1 MKRLATFV
9 FALLAA
15 IAAPAFAQSAD
26 ESAIGRNMDALH
38 KAIVAVD
45 KTQLEGLTW
54 PELSYGHSSGRI
66 ETKAQFVEALVTKKS
81 ILSKIELSK
90 MTTSIVGDLAIVR
103 GHFSGISESTGKPVP
118 TEIELLLIW
127 QKRGGDW
134 KLLARQAYKL

>member
-1 MKRLATFV
+1 MKRLAIAA

-15 IAAPAFAQSAD
+15 FPASALAQSAD

-38 KAIVAVD
+38 KAIVAID
-45 KTQLEGLTW
+45 KAQLEGLTW

-103 GHFSGISESTGKPVP
+103 GHLSGISESTGKPVP
-118 TEIELLLIW
+118 TAIELLLIW